1 MSLQTDIKAGIK
13 TAMLAKDPVKTN
25 VLKGIS
31 AAMTNELVTIGRT
44 PQAELSDEEVL
55 TVIKRQVK
63 QRKDSIAQFVEGGR
77 EDLAA
82 DEKAEL
88 AILETY
94 LPAAMPKEE
103 IKKVA
108 EAKKAELGITDKA
121 KMGMLIGAVA
131 KELKGTAA
139 EGSDIKEV
147 VESLF
152 A

>member
-31 AAMTNELVTIGRT
+31 ATMTNELVTLGRT
-44 PQAELSDEEVL
+44 PQSELSDDEVI
-55 TVIKRQVK
+55 TVIKRLVK
-63 QRKDSIAQFVEGGR
+63 QRKDSIEQFVAGGR

-88 AILETY
+88 EILSTF
-94 LPAAMPKEE
+94 LPAAMPKDE

-121 KMGMLIGAVA
+121 KSGMLIGAVA
-131 KELKGTAA
+131 KALKGTSADGA
-139 EGSDIKEV
+139 DIKEV
-147 VESLF
+147 VDSLF
-152 A
+152 